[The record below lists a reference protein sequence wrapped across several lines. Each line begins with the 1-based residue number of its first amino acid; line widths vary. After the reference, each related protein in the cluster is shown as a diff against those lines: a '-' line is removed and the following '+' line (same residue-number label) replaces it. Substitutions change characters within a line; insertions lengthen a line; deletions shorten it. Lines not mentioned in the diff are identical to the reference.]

1 MYEDSHTRM
10 EVVGKIIQ
18 MLPLQEGVGRN
29 GNPWKLQAY
38 VLETLDQ
45 YPRKVHFEV
54 FGEDRIKQNPC
65 EIDQLV
71 TVSFDIES
79 REFNGR
85 WYTSI
90 RAWRIQQGDTTQ
102 AAAVPAA
109 APAQAAPAAAPAAP
123 AAAPVD
129 AAPSA
134 IFIAPISDSAQT
146 KPRFFSGIAKLI
158 NSPISDCGV
167 IG

>member
-1 MYEDSHTRM
+1 M

-18 MLPLQEGVGRN
+18 VLPIQEGVGRN

-65 EIDQLV
+65 ELDQLV

-90 RAWRIQQGDTTQ
+90 RAWKIQQGDTTQ
-102 AAAVPAA
+102 AVAPVAA
-109 APAQAAPAAAPAAP
+109 APAQPAP
-123 AAAPVD
+123 AAAPVTAPV
-129 AAPSA
+129 AAPTE
-134 IFIAPISDSAQT
+134 APVDPFDASTGEGTSDL
-146 KPRFFSGIAKLI
+146 PF
-158 NSPISDCGV
+158 
-167 IG
+167 

>member
-1 MYEDSHTRM
+1 MD
-10 EVVGKIIQ
+10 VVGKIIQ
-18 MLPLQEGVGRN
+18 VLPAQEGVGRN
-29 GNPWKLQAY
+29 GNPWKVQPY

-65 EIDQLV
+65 ELDQLV

-90 RAWRIQQGDTTQ
+90 RAWRIQQGDVTQ
-102 AAAVPAA
+102 PAA
-109 APAQAAPAAAPAAP
+109 GAQPAAPAAP
-123 AAAPVD
+123 AAA
-129 AAPSA
+129 AAPAHPAAASQEPAANVDPFDASA
-134 IFIAPISDSAQT
+134 GEGTSDL
-146 KPRFFSGIAKLI
+146 PF
-158 NSPISDCGV
+158 
-167 IG
+167 

>member
-1 MYEDSHTRM
+1 M

-18 MLPLQEGVGRN
+18 VLPMQEGVGRN

-54 FGEDRIKQNPC
+54 FGEERIKQNPC
-65 EIDQLV
+65 AVDQLV

-102 AAAVPAA
+102 AAAVQPAA
-109 APAQAAPAAAPAAP
+109 APIAAAPTQPAAP
-123 AAAPVD
+123 AATTAEASPVNVDPFD
-129 AAPSA
+129 ASA
-134 IFIAPISDSAQT
+134 GDGTSDL
-146 KPRFFSGIAKLI
+146 PF
-158 NSPISDCGV
+158 
-167 IG
+167 

>member
-1 MYEDSHTRM
+1 M
-10 EVVGKIIQ
+10 ELVGKIIQ
-18 MLPLQEGVGRN
+18 VLPAQEGVGRN
-29 GNPWKLQAY
+29 GNPWKVQPY

-71 TVSFDIES
+71 TISFDIES

-90 RAWRIQQGDTTQ
+90 RAWRIQQGDMTQ
-102 AAAVPAA
+102 AAAPAPAA
-109 APAQAAPAAAPAAP
+109 APVAAAPAAAPAP
-123 AAAPVD
+123 AAQP
-129 AAPSA
+129 AAPQAEVANVDPFDASA
-134 IFIAPISDSAQT
+134 GDGTSDL
-146 KPRFFSGIAKLI
+146 PF
-158 NSPISDCGV
+158 
-167 IG
+167 

>member
-1 MYEDSHTRM
+1 M

-18 MLPLQEGVGRN
+18 VLPAQEGIGKN
-29 GNPWKLQAY
+29 GNPWKVQPY

-65 EIDQLV
+65 DIDQLV

-109 APAQAAPAAAPAAP
+109 APAQAAPVAAPVAEQPAAP
-123 AAAPVD
+123 VNVD
-129 AAPSA
+129 PFDASA
-134 IFIAPISDSAQT
+134 GDGTSDL
-146 KPRFFSGIAKLI
+146 PF
-158 NSPISDCGV
+158 
-167 IG
+167 

>member
-1 MYEDSHTRM
+1 M

-18 MLPLQEGVGRN
+18 VLPEQSGVGKN
-29 GNPWKLQAY
+29 GNPWKVQPY

-54 FGEDRIKQNPC
+54 FGEERIKQNPC
-65 EIDQLV
+65 DLDQLV

-102 AAAVPAA
+102 AAAQPATAPIA
-109 APAQAAPAAAPAAP
+109 APTAAPIGNQQSPINNEQPLAPADP
-123 AAAPVD
+123 FD
-129 AAPSA
+129 ASA
-134 IFIAPISDSAQT
+134 GDGTSDL
-146 KPRFFSGIAKLI
+146 PF
-158 NSPISDCGV
+158 
-167 IG
+167 

>member
-1 MYEDSHTRM
+1 MNCEFM

-18 MLPLQEGVGRN
+18 VLPAQEGVGRN
-29 GNPWKLQAY
+29 GNPWKVQPY

-65 EIDQLV
+65 DIDQLV

-90 RAWRIQQGDTTQ
+90 RAWKIQQGDTTQ
-102 AAAVPAA
+102 AGVAPAAAPMAA
-109 APAQAAPAAAPAAP
+109 APAQAAPM
-123 AAAPVD
+123 AAAPVE
-129 AAPSA
+129 AAPMNVDPFDASA
-134 IFIAPISDSAQT
+134 GDGTSDL
-146 KPRFFSGIAKLI
+146 PF
-158 NSPISDCGV
+158 
-167 IG
+167 

>member
-1 MYEDSHTRM
+1 M

-18 MLPLQEGVGRN
+18 VLPLQEGVGRN

-65 EIDQLV
+65 ELDQLV

-109 APAQAAPAAAPAAP
+109 AAPVAAPAAP
-123 AAAPVD
+123 AQPAAAPVE
-129 AAPSA
+129 AAPVNVDPFDASA
-134 IFIAPISDSAQT
+134 GDGTSDL
-146 KPRFFSGIAKLI
+146 PF
-158 NSPISDCGV
+158 
-167 IG
+167 